1 MSRTLLH
8 NSSSISYGTDWPFPR
23 RKLLSFAGDISS
35 LSSDLACRRLD
46 PDLSCYQLYGPTFW
60 PDLWYFTSLPVL
72 SLQLS
77 NSLFCRRILGNYQP
91 HHHFN
96 LFPHFTSKGMPFGC
110 RVQVR
115 SIRRHSK
122 RLCFIRSIRTS
133 TTTFTTP
140 RANEQLLAALPFFC
154 DGHSTSSHQAWF
166 IYWQPMDK
174 ILGSHVSGL
183 VHYH

>member
-60 PDLWYFTSLPVL
+60 PDLWYFTSLPAL

-77 NSLFCRRILGNYQP
+77 NSLCCRRILGNYQP

-115 SIRRHSK
+115 SIRRHSRK
-122 RLCFIRSIRTS
+122 LCSIHSIRSSTATRSTLRT
-133 TTTFTTP
+133 
-140 RANEQLLAALPFFC
+140 NEQLLAALPFFC
-154 DGHSTSSHQAWF
+154 DGYSSSSHQACF
-166 IYWQPMDK
+166 VYW
-174 ILGSHVSGL
+174 
-183 VHYH
+183 